1 MRGFSVRRIWEH
13 RFVSET
19 NHGTRESVAE
29 LLAQGM
35 SQTMIA
41 FELGLS
47 KGTVCYHVRQ
57 IGLERDSRFARRY
70 DWDEIQRTY
79 DSGLSRE
86 GCEQK
91 FGCSRAA
98 WYEAVKRGALIV
110 RPNKLSM
117 EKLLV
122 AGKPRNRGHIRA
134 RLVKEGLKEERCEEC
149 GLTEWRGKPLRV
161 TLHHVNGDPYDHRL
175 ENLQFL
181 CPNCH
186 SQTPNFGGRNGH
198 LRARRDNAQP
208 EGRGEP
214 ENVRAGSLEPGMRAI
229 PDPKPPDRAWDRAE
243 RVAPSSTSIT
253 ARYRGW

>member
-1 MRGFSVRRIWEH
+1 MKYDWEAIWAHYEAGHTMEECKQRFGFGNGAWDSAVGRGDIEPRANPARK
-13 RFVSET
+13 VS
-19 NHGTRESVAE
+19 HDTRESVAE

-117 EKLLV
+117 EELLV

-198 LRARRDNAQP
+198 R
-208 EGRGEP
+208 
-214 ENVRAGSLEPGMRAI
+214 RAGSKGA
-229 PDPKPPDRAWDRAE
+229 A
-243 RVAPSSTSIT
+243 T
-253 ARYRGW
+253 ARPGLSRGR